1 MTKAQ
6 IRDPEDDGQGAS
18 PDWHHNINAWG
29 CLADDVVMGTDI
41 ARSLHGVTT
50 GGGGHHHGQNHWCQL
65 SCSPACHRAR
75 QPQRRE
81 DEGWERKRSL
91 SPEGR
96 DHMRVGASVPALANV
111 KLPLLPAVE
120 WPP

>member
-50 GGGGHHHGQNHWCQL
+50 GGGGGAPPWPEPL
-65 SCSPACHRAR
+65 VPTLLFPSMPSGPPATTT
-75 QPQRRE
+75 
-81 DEGWERKRSL
+81 
-91 SPEGR
+91 
-96 DHMRVGASVPALANV
+96 
-111 KLPLLPAVE
+111 
-120 WPP
+120 